1 MNVSK
6 TKWVRLGDYIEEVDE
21 RNYAGTDYPF
31 CGVNKDKKFMPTV
44 TDTNNLDN
52 RKYKL
57 VKLDTFVFSGMQTGR
72 DICIR
77 IALQGNDETI
87 LVSPAYTT
95 FKIKDAS
102 EVLPQYLFLQFN
114 RLEMDRLG
122 WFLSDGSIRSN
133 LDWDRFTE
141 IKIPLPP
148 LSVQR
153 ELVATY
159 ERLKQLAETNEAMMA
174 PLSEACQA
182 SIIDCKLKYPEVT
195 LGEYIEE
202 VDERNYAGEYGIEDV
217 RGMTITKEVIPTK
230 ADLVN
235 SDLSKFKVVKP
246 NEFIYNPRTH
256 GKKIGLG
263 FNSTLNPFITSWNNT
278 AFKVSD
284 NLLIPEYLFMLF
296 CRDEWDRN
304 ACFRSWGS
312 STEVF
317 SWVAL
322 CESRIPLP
330 PLSVQQ
336 SIVNLYH
343 GMEEA
348 KRIAEAA
355 RAELRTL
362 CPALV
367 QKSIKG

>member
-1 MNVSK
+1 
-6 TKWVRLGDYIEEVDE
+6 
-21 RNYAGTDYPF
+21 
-31 CGVNKDKKFMPTV
+31 
-44 TDTNNLDN
+44 
-52 RKYKL
+52 
-57 VKLDTFVFSGMQTGR
+57 
-72 DICIR
+72 
-77 IALQGNDETI
+77 
-87 LVSPAYTT
+87 
-95 FKIKDAS
+95 
-102 EVLPQYLFLQFN
+102 
-114 RLEMDRLG
+114 
-122 WFLSDGSIRSN
+122 
-133 LDWDRFTE
+133 
-141 IKIPLPP
+141 
-148 LSVQR
+148 
-153 ELVATY
+153 
-159 ERLKQLAETNEAMMA
+159 
-174 PLSEACQA
+174 
-182 SIIDCKLKYPEVT
+182 
-195 LGEYIEE
+195 
-202 VDERNYAGEYGIEDV
+202 
-217 RGMTITKEVIPTK
+217 MTITKEVIPTK

-362 CPALV
+362 WPALV